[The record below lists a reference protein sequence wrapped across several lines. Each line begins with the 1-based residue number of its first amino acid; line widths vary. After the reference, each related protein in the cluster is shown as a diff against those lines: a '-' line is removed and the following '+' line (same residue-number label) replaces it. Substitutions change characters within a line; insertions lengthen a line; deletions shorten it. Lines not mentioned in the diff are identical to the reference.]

1 LIFLWFEYYFCAVKS
16 RDRTCSSTPCTNRQA
31 AGYIEMV
38 FVVVQIRS
46 LRKVIKPW
54 YGCVYPTQVM
64 LVDLYHQYTSGQLDS
79 STEVS
84 AELVTSHM
92 SEVTTC
98 DNRAKII
105 FKIPPTTLTMVS
117 GADENLVIYF
127 MWPNVQTC
135 TCNVTHFSCCSL
147 IAS

>member
-1 LIFLWFEYYFCAVKS
+1 
-16 RDRTCSSTPCTNRQA
+16 
-31 AGYIEMV
+31 MV

-54 YGCVYPTQVM
+54 YRCVDPTQVT

-98 DNRAKII
+98 DNRAKMI

-117 GADENLVIYF
+117 GVDETSNLFYV
-127 MWPNVQTC
+127 
-135 TCNVTHFSCCSL
+135 
-147 IAS
+147 A

>member
-1 LIFLWFEYYFCAVKS
+1 
-16 RDRTCSSTPCTNRQA
+16 
-31 AGYIEMV
+31 MV

-54 YGCVYPTQVM
+54 YGCVVPDQVT
-64 LVDLYHQYTSGQLDS
+64 LVDLYHQYACGQLDS

-98 DNRAKII
+98 ACDNRSKIK
-105 FKIPPTTLTMVS
+105 FKIPPAALTMVS

-127 MWPNVQTC
+127 MWPKAC
-135 TCNVTHFSCCSL
+135 
-147 IAS
+147 

>member
-1 LIFLWFEYYFCAVKS
+1 MLVHTMYQ
-16 RDRTCSSTPCTNRQA
+16 PPG
-31 AGYIEMV
+31 AGYIAMV

-46 LRKVIKPW
+46 LCKVLKPW
-54 YGCVYPTQVM
+54 YGCVVPDQVT
-64 LVDLYHQYTSGQLDS
+64 LVDLHHQYASGQLDS

-98 DNRAKII
+98 DNRSKIK
-105 FKIPPTTLTMVS
+105 FKIPPAALAMVS

-127 MWPNVQTC
+127 MWPNPLFQNKILC
-135 TCNVTHFSCCSL
+135 IYDYSLCSRNVFSSNTKL
-147 IAS
+147 RI